1 MRSPV
6 VASSQAHV
14 GLRRIRAGVLGAG
27 IAASLCAGVAHAD
40 DGIPPTPPAMD
51 TTSAVNPVSMVTGS
65 GVVVGEGTVL
75 HPQVGIETG
84 VISNV
89 FYQPDAPITAGLL
102 RILAEIGTSSLPN
115 QRLTLGAAAA
125 GAQDPSSAQMTG
137 TASGDFRYSADL
149 YASWDQY
156 LSTNK
161 NVNAQG
167 GLGAGLLLRGIVNPE
182 HPLQFSFQEHFN
194 RLIRAANFET
204 QADTNRDV
212 NALALRLNYIPYGRS
227 VNGFLYYQ
235 NLIDVF
241 ESDSQQFANRLHN
254 TLGLRVNWQWL
265 PLTQV
270 FVDVS
275 GGFNTG
281 LGSSDK
287 VNSLPVTATAG
298 IQTALTLNTT
308 LNTYAGYTNGFYA
321 SGPSYSALTAGAMFG
336 YRYSPLGRITAL
348 YSYDHQDSINANFY
362 RDHLFQATLEHLF
375 VPFLV
380 FARPEMRLRRYEGTI
395 VMGTTGNTRDD
406 VILSATV
413 GMRYAFRDW
422 IAGTL
427 DYQFSSVQTDFRYEI
442 GGLVLDPSY
451 VRHEL
456 MVGVRAAY

>member
-1 MRSPV
+1 MKLVVIATLRASLRV
-6 VASSQAHV
+6 RIGLVAS
-14 GLRRIRAGVLGAG
+14 
-27 IAASLCAGVAHAD
+27 IAAGALSIGGIAHAD
-40 DGIPPTPPAMD
+40 DGLPPTPPAMD
-51 TTSAVNPVSMVTGS
+51 SASAVNPTSVVTGA
-65 GVVVGEGTVL
+65 GVTVGEGTVL

-89 FYQPDAPITAGLL
+89 FYQPEGPVTAGLL
-102 RILAEIGTSSLPN
+102 RIIAEIGTSSLPN

-125 GAQDPSSAQMTG
+125 GAQDPS
-137 TASGDFRYSADL
+137 ASSMSTTSSGAFRYSADL

-156 LSTNK
+156 LSTNR

-167 GLGAGLLLRGIVNPE
+167 GLGGGLLLRGIVNPD

-194 RLIRAANFET
+194 RIIRATNFES

-212 NALALRLNYIPYGRS
+212 NALGLRLNYIPYGRS
-227 VNGFLYYQ
+227 INGYLYYQ
-235 NLIDVF
+235 NLLDIF
-241 ESDSQQFANRLHN
+241 ESSSQQFANRMHN

-270 FVDVS
+270 FADVS
-275 GGFNTG
+275 AGYDTG

-287 VNSLPVTATAG
+287 VNSLPLTAVLG
-298 IQTALTLNTT
+298 LQTALTLNTT
-308 LNTYAGYTNGFYA
+308 LNTYVGYTNGFYA
-321 SGPSYSALTAGAMFG
+321 SGPSYSTLTAGAMFG
-336 YRYSPLGRITAL
+336 YRYSPLGRVTAL

-362 RDHLFQATLEHLF
+362 RDHMFQATLEHLF

-380 FARPEMRLRRYEGTI
+380 FARPELRLRQYEGTL

-406 VILSATV
+406 VIIGATV
-413 GMRYAFRDW
+413 GMRYSFRDW

-427 DYQFSSVQTDFRYEI
+427 DYQLQSVQTDFRYEI
-442 GGLVLDPSY
+442 DGQVLDPSY